1 MKRKLLPLTLILI
14 AGLVTAVIT
23 FIQKTTIVYK
33 LVSLL
38 IVFVVFYIIGS
49 VIVMCLDHFDKV
61 NRQKELEEAEAARK
75 AAEELA
81 ATIVTS
87 RRIQKEILKLIDDNI
102 IPENWDEKSLGVIA
116 KNLPRAVY
124 NDCVKEEPETVSQIE
139 DFGKICGSLTMKL
152 AREMIK

>member
-1 MKRKLLPLTLILI
+1 MKRKLLPLTLMLI

-61 NRQKELEEAEAARK
+61 NRQKELEEAEAARLAEE
-75 AAEELA
+75 AAEEK
-81 ATIVTS
+81 T
-87 RRIQKEILKLIDDNI
+87 E
-102 IPENWDEKSLGVIA
+102 ENT
-116 KNLPRAVY
+116 
-124 NDCVKEEPETVSQIE
+124 EEEN
-139 DFGKICGSLTMKL
+139 
-152 AREMIK
+152 